1 MYFLTISETFFQRLF
16 SKTFQL
22 PSLQKLWDWWFMI
35 NKRLYSDENFWKIFS
50 FFSYKLLKFLQ
61 EPDNNRS
68 DRKRNIGKF
77 VLQIFFVSSFTIS
90 SASFSE
96 FDNLNMILFQIK
108 VFGRNIAETTL
119 ASYFIK
125 VTAHSSFMRL
135 RVIGWINRVH

>member
-1 MYFLTISETFFQRLF
+1 
-16 SKTFQL
+16 
-22 PSLQKLWDWWFMI
+22 MI
-35 NKRLYSDENFWKIFS
+35 RIFEKIFS
-50 FFSYKLLKFLQ
+50 FFSYKLLKSLQ

-68 DRKRNIGKF
+68 DRKRNICKF

-135 RVIGWINRVH
+135 RVIG